1 MTTITARERLIN
13 AAVEAF
19 AEKGF
24 AGTTTRDI
32 ASRAGMSPAAVYVH
46 HDSKESL
53 LFSVSLDGHRRALEV
68 ITSAADSSTE
78 PVDRLRAMVYD
89 FSLWHADNSRVGR
102 IVQYEYHALTDEH
115 RAEVATYR
123 RDIERA
129 MQDALADGVD
139 QGVMDV
145 NDVPGTAFS
154 LLSLGVDLVRW
165 FEPGGSRSG
174 HELATLHAD
183 LAVRMTLRTST
194 SRTPS

>member
-68 ITSAADSSTE
+68 ITSAAASSTD

-89 FSLWHADNSRVGR
+89 FSLWHADNSRPRRRRMGHQRLQDVHHER
-102 IVQYEYHALTDEH
+102 ILRRSRDHCRPHLAGQGSEGHQPVRDRGDRSRLQP
-115 RAEVATYR
+115 RAQAR
-123 RDIERA
+123 QGWSER
-129 MQDALADGVD
+129 
-139 QGVMDV
+139 
-145 NDVPGTAFS
+145 S
-154 LLSLGVDLVRW
+154 
-165 FEPGGSRSG
+165 
-174 HELATLHAD
+174 
-183 LAVRMTLRTST
+183 
-194 SRTPS
+194 

>member
-24 AGTTTRDI
+24 AATTTRDI

-53 LFSVSLDGHRRALEV
+53 LYTVSLDGHRAALDIIERA
-68 ITSAADSSTE
+68 AAVDAD
-78 PVDRLRAMVYD
+78 PVERIRTMVYE
-89 FSLWHADNSRVGR
+89 FSLWHADHSRVGR
-102 IVQYEYHALTDEH
+102 IVQWEYHALTPEH
-115 RAEVATYR
+115 RVEVGAIR
-123 RDIERA
+123 RSIERT
-129 MQDALADGVD
+129 MQDALADGVR
-139 QGVMDV
+139 QGVLDAD
-145 NDVPGTAFS
+145 DVPGTAFS

-174 HELATLHAD
+174 HELATLHAE
-183 LAVRMTLRTST
+183 LAVRMTRRTA
-194 SRTPS
+194 